1 MEEKKIT
8 LKELDAYI
16 GIAAFYIA
24 KDHQLDDEDA
34 STLAMIAGDIRNY
47 IFGHVTGK
55 DPFDQGDLDEFYQI
69 HERVDFLKKVMGNI
83 IVS

>member
-34 STLAMIAGDIRNY
+34 STLAMVAGDILQLH
-47 IFGHVTGK
+47 F
-55 DPFDQGDLDEFYQI
+55 
-69 HERVDFLKKVMGNI
+69 
-83 IVS
+83 

>member
-8 LKELDAYI
+8 LKELDVYI

-34 STLAMIAGDIRNY
+34 STLTMVAGYIRNY
-47 IFGHVTGK
+47 IFDYVTGK
-55 DPFDQGDLDEFYQI
+55 NPFEKEDLDEFYQI
-69 HERVDFLKKVMGNI
+69 HERVDFLKNVIRNI
-83 IVS
+83 IN

>member
-8 LKELDAYI
+8 LKELEAYI
-16 GIAAFYIA
+16 GIAAFYVA

-34 STLAMIAGDIRNY
+34 STLAMVAGDIRNY

-55 DPFDQGDLDEFYQI
+55 HPFAQEDLDEFYQI
-69 HERVDFLKKVMGNI
+69 HERVDFLKKVMRSI
-83 IVS
+83 IN